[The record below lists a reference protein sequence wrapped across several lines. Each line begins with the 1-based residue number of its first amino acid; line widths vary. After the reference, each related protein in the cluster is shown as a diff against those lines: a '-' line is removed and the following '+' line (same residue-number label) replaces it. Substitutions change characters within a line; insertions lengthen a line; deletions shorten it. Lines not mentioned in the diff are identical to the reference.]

1 MSTKMLLFWLSTTV
15 IFLAL
20 VFVSGTYFY
29 LYFRDKK
36 MVRLATSSIKGTVVG
51 YNSFRGGNPP
61 IVEYKVN
68 GVAYKKSFRYFFIR
82 TVSTPW
88 GPKQASYFLTREEML
103 ANSITFYRNSFVS
116 FNTALQ
122 TQFPLCS
129 SMTVW
134 YDPEKPSRAYVER
147 YCGVNRYY
155 KWAGI
160 LYGILLLL
168 VYAVVLVAFSKKWE
182 RISKS

>member
-1 MSTKMLLFWLSTTV
+1 MSTKMLLFWLSTIV

-20 VFVSGTYFY
+20 VFLSGTYFY

-36 MVRLATSSIKGTVVG
+36 MVRLATSSIKGTIVG
-51 YNSFRGGNPP
+51 YNRFRGGNPP
-61 IVEYKVN
+61 IVEYEVN
-68 GVAYKKSFRYFFIR
+68 GVAYKKSFRYFLVKTI
-82 TVSTPW
+82 STPW
-88 GPKQASYFLTREEML
+88 GPRNVPNIYTREDML

-160 LYGILLLL
+160 LYVILLLL
-168 VYAVVLVAFSKKWE
+168 VYAVVLVAFFKN
-182 RISKS
+182 

>member
-51 YNSFRGGNPP
+51 YNSFREGNPP

-68 GVAYKKSFRYFFIR
+68 GVAYKNPFVISSLGRFQPHGDLNRH
-82 TVSTPW
+82 P
-88 GPKQASYFLTREEML
+88 
-103 ANSITFYRNSFVS
+103 TFS
-116 FNTALQ
+116 Q
-122 TQFPLCS
+122 
-129 SMTVW
+129 
-134 YDPEKPSRAYVER
+134 EKR
-147 YCGVNRYY
+147 C
-155 KWAGI
+155 
-160 LYGILLLL
+160 
-168 VYAVVLVAFSKKWE
+168 
-182 RISKS
+182 

>member
-1 MSTKMLLFWLSTTV
+1 MSTKMLLFCLSTLV

-36 MVRLATSSIKGTVVG
+36 MVRLATSSTKGTVVA
-51 YNSFRGGNPP
+51 YSRFLGGNPP
-61 IVEYKVN
+61 IVEYEVN
-68 GVAYKKSFRYFFIR
+68 GVAYKKSFRYFLVKTI
-82 TVSTPW
+82 STPW
-88 GPKQASYFLTREEML
+88 GPRNVPNIYTREDML

-116 FNTALQ
+116 FNTVLQ

-129 SMTVW
+129 LMTVW
-134 YDPEKPSRAYVER
+134 YDSEKPSRAYVER

-155 KWAGI
+155 KWAGNI
-160 LYGILLLL
+160 FGTLFLLA
-168 VYAVVLVAFSKKWE
+168 YAVVLFAFLKN
-182 RISKS
+182 

>member
-1 MSTKMLLFWLSTTV
+1 
-15 IFLAL
+15 
-20 VFVSGTYFY
+20 
-29 LYFRDKK
+29 
-36 MVRLATSSIKGTVVG
+36 
-51 YNSFRGGNPP
+51 
-61 IVEYKVN
+61 
-68 GVAYKKSFRYFFIR
+68 
-82 TVSTPW
+82 
-88 GPKQASYFLTREEML
+88 ML

-168 VYAVVLVAFSKKWE
+168 VYAVVLVAFFKN
-182 RISKS
+182 